1 MTPFLR
7 MIDRLTTATVA
18 VILLA
23 GAALVI
29 GYGANVPIARD
40 LVGRIDTQ
48 AIAGAPEWPWWS
60 AALGVAGAIAVLLG
74 LWLLLMRVRPRSVHD
89 VATAKAGSVDLAR
102 IADAAADDLG
112 RHPAVQS
119 AHAVTR
125 TVSGRPVARVT
136 VEIPPSTSPAQ
147 VRRIAQHCGQD
158 VRRAAGDDVEFQLLV
173 KPVPADKVRPSVA

>member
-7 MIDRLTTATVA
+7 VIDRLTTATVA
-18 VILLA
+18 GILLA

-29 GYGANVPIARD
+29 GYGANVTIARD
-40 LVGRIDTQ
+40 LAAGIDTQ
-48 AIAGAPEWPWWS
+48 AIARAPEWSWWS

-74 LWLLLMRVRPRSVHD
+74 LWLLLMRVRPRSVRD

-112 RHPAVQS
+112 RHPSVQS

-136 VEIPPSTSPAQ
+136 VEIPASTSPAQ
-147 VRRIAQHCGQD
+147 VRRIALRCGED
-158 VRRAAGDDVEFQLLV
+158 VHRAAGADVEFQLLV
-173 KPVPADKVRPSVA
+173 KPVPADKVRPGVA